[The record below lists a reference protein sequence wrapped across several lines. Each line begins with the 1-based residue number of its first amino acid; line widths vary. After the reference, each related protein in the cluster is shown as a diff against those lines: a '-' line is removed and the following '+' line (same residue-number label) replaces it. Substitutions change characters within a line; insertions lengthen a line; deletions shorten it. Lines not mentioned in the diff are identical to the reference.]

1 MEMSLAVE
9 RLKTS
14 LSLPVLDGKMNA
26 AQEKKLF
33 DVINQKNPSVKEI
46 ENLINGGVD
55 INCRNE
61 QGMTPLLQ
69 LAKDSGSKQNVPVQE
84 IVRFFVAKGVDVNV
98 TDTNQ
103 SNALHWFCCSLNDKN
118 LINIVR
124 LLLKKGV
131 DVNAKDKNGKNALHH
146 LCSTYKEKNIID
158 VIHLL
163 IKNGIRVNEKDS
175 SQSSALHWL
184 CSSYKERNMTDIVR
198 FLLKK
203 GVGAETNKEGLNAL
217 HYLFMHY
224 KKKNLID
231 IVRSLLQYGVNVFAC
246 DKDGEDT
253 RDYLSSYYTGDNG
266 DEIMELLESKLDS
279 ELDE

>member
-1 MEMSLAVE
+1 
-9 RLKTS
+9 
-14 LSLPVLDGKMNA
+14 
-26 AQEKKLF
+26 
-33 DVINQKNPSVKEI
+33 
-46 ENLINGGVD
+46 
-55 INCRNE
+55 
-61 QGMTPLLQ
+61 
-69 LAKDSGSKQNVPVQE
+69 
-84 IVRFFVAKGVDVNV
+84 
-98 TDTNQ
+98 
-103 SNALHWFCCSLNDKN
+103 
-118 LINIVR
+118 
-124 LLLKKGV
+124 
-131 DVNAKDKNGKNALHH
+131 
-146 LCSTYKEKNIID
+146 
-158 VIHLL
+158 
-163 IKNGIRVNEKDS
+163 
-175 SQSSALHWL
+175 
-184 CSSYKERNMTDIVR
+184 MTDIVR